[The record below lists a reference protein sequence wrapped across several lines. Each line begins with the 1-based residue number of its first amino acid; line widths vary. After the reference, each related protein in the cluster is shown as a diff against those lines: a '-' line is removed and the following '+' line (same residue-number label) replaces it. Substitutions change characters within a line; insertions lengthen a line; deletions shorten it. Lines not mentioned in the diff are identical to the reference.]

1 MIWMSKN
8 SKWITLFA
16 FALLVAACFMPWA
29 YYPDLDKS
37 FTGFISENNR
47 YGKPAKLLLIFGSIS
62 VIAQFLNIFFF
73 KILNL
78 FGSAFTMAYAIS
90 RFVKYSASYSGIK
103 PTTQIGLYLML
114 IAVFILLM
122 TAVLPS
128 GTVKKPMPS
137 PKP

>member
-1 MIWMSKN
+1 MSKN